1 MRRQFRQNTAEWRRV
16 LDECLVLF
24 EVLGSV
30 VPSSQEQKP
39 GALHYRG
46 LGIRHNQLVLAS
58 RVNHV
63 RAHLRRRAC
72 NQHVPQKSLTM
83 GSPEHTWGAVLSPRF
98 VCSSLYS
105 HLWMPVYRLKAVSLA
120 TAFIPVWALYCK
132 KIAVPSPQ
140 LTHPTHHPPATPPR
154 IAAVKLALL
163 FRSCI
168 SSFGVGNPN
177 LPRHKQWGLSATWR
191 SKLSGLAETLSIYSQ
206 QKHFRSTFDVSP
218 TSISGRASSLGESA
232 HTSWHILPTT
242 SQLHHQES

>member
-72 NQHVPQKSLTM
+72 NQHVPQKNLTM
-83 GSPEHTWGAVLSPRF
+83 GSPEHTRGAVLSPRF
-98 VCSSLYS
+98 VCSSFYS
-105 HLWMPVYRLKAVSLA
+105 QLWMPVYRLKTVSLA

-132 KIAVPSPQ
+132 KNCSSESSTNTSYPPPPSYTTTNRSSKASAFVSVLHQFVRSRQSKFAPTQAVGPFSHMAKQ
-140 LTHPTHHPPATPPR
+140 AIGFSRNTFDIFPTKT
-154 IAAVKLALL
+154 
-163 FRSCI
+163 FS
-168 SSFGVGNPN
+168 
-177 LPRHKQWGLSATWR
+177 
-191 SKLSGLAETLSIYSQ
+191 
-206 QKHFRSTFDVSP
+206 KHFRCFT
-218 TSISGRASSLGESA
+218 
-232 HTSWHILPTT
+232 H
-242 SQLHHQES
+242 